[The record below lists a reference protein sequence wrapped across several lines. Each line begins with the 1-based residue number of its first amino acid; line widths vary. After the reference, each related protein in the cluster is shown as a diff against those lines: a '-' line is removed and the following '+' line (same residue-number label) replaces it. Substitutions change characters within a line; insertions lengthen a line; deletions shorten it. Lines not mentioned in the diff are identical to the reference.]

1 MFTIDSTKVRAVIF
15 DMDGTMIDNMAYHK
29 KAWRAFLKQ
38 HHMDV
43 SDEEFRRKVS
53 GKKNDQIF
61 RTLFQRDLSQH
72 ELEAYADEKEALYRK
87 LYEPEIR
94 EVEGLV
100 RLVHQLYEHDIQ
112 TAIATTA
119 PAKNREFGLR
129 ALGLENAFDIIL
141 GEEHVEQGK
150 PHPEIYLKA
159 AIKLGVDPA
168 ECLVL
173 EDSPPG
179 VQSAKAAGMTC
190 VGILTSH
197 SAEDIHES
205 DATENDFTEITVA

>member
-141 GEEHVEQGK
+141 GEEHVMQGK